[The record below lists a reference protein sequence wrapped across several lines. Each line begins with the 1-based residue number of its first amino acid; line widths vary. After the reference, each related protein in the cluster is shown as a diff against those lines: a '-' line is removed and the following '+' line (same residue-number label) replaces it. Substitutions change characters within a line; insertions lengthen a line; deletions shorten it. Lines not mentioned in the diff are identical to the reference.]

1 MSPSRS
7 SRFVP
12 HWLDRLAGTRAV
24 RGARERL
31 QAQEPWRRAAIGSAC
46 VALELAD
53 RVLRPMEP
61 MRHPGS
67 EALALSVCRQALV
80 WTLRVANEVGDA
92 PELGDPASWLEAVP
106 QERLGPIAR
115 GALDRVRALLVRS
128 FVDDASVEVERLR
141 EEASLLRDV
150 AAELLEPALAPEHAL
165 ERALQQRRRRLALMG
180 AFVCCALFAAMR
192 LRGPAADLAAG
203 KPWRTSS
210 SLATCEPAK
219 HLCAGTKTDILFH
232 TLEEDSPWF
241 ELDLGAPTR
250 FSVVEVQN
258 RADGFPERA
267 IPLVVEVG
275 DDGRTFRLVAVRA
288 ETFTTWRA
296 ELATQTARFV
306 RVRATNRTFLHL
318 ESVKIFR

>member
-12 HWLDRLAGTRAV
+12 GWLDRLSGTGAV
-24 RGARERL
+24 REARERL
-31 QAQEPWRRAAIGSAC
+31 QAREPWRRAAIGSAR
-46 VALELAD
+46 AAIELAD
-53 RVLRPMEP
+53 RALRPIEP
-61 MRHPGS
+61 MQHPGG
-67 EALALSVCRQALV
+67 EALALSLYRRALV
-80 WTLRVANEVGDA
+80 WALRLAGEVGDA
-92 PELGDPASWLEAVP
+92 PELGDPASLLEALP
-106 QERLGPIAR
+106 KERLGPVTR

-128 FVDDASVEVERLR
+128 FVDDASVAVERLR
-141 EEASLLRDV
+141 DEARLLRDV
-150 AAELLEPALAPEHAL
+150 TAELLEPALALEHAL
-165 ERALQQRRRRLALMG
+165 ERASRHRRRRLSLAAAL
-180 AFVCCALFAAMR
+180 VCGALFAAAR
-192 LRGPAADLAAG
+192 LRGPPADLASG

-210 SLATCEPAK
+210 SLGVCDPSK
-219 HLCAGTKTDILFH
+219 HLCAGSKTDILFH

-258 RADGFPERA
+258 RADGFQERA

-275 DDGRTFRLVAVRA
+275 DDGRIFRPVAVRA
-288 ETFTTWRA
+288 ETFTNWRA
-296 ELATQTARFV
+296 ELPAQTARFV